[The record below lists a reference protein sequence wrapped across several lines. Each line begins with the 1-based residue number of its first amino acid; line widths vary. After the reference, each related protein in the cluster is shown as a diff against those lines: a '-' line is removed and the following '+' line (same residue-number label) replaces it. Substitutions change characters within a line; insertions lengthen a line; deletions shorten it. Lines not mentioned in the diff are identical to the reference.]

1 MSQIARYSGVYDE
14 IREYAEVLDRVLVD
28 LKGGTSSP
36 QDENRQN
43 RQRLAELLIS
53 LASPQAGDLSM
64 RLISFLL
71 RDDTGVN
78 PLELAKIGEL
88 LRATRVENS
97 VIEPLE
103 RLAQSLQREQAVA
116 MARMGMRG

>member
-1 MSQIARYSGVYDE
+1 MSQIAMYSGIYDE

-36 QDENRQN
+36 QDENRQK
-43 RQRLAELLIS
+43 LAELLIS
-53 LASPQAGDLSM
+53 LAAPQAGDLSM

-71 RDDTGVN
+71 RDDTGVD
-78 PLELAKIGEL
+78 PLELSKIGEL
-88 LRATRVENS
+88 LRATRVETS
-97 VIEPLE
+97 VIAPLE

-116 MARMGMRG
+116 MARMRMRG